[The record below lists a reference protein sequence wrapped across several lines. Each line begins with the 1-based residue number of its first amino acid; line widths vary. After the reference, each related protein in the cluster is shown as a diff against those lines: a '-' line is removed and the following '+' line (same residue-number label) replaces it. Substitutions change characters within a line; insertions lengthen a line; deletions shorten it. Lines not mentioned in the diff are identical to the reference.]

1 MEIQI
6 KIDATPAAVA
16 CAESLKQLGIG
27 LNAFSKIQLKVPKT
41 GPAVPFACPAGETEE
56 PASAAEETT
65 PPITATIQPVEK
77 PAPEPAEEPA
87 SKPARQAAAGHREA
101 RQNSGDAPAP
111 QGGAA
116 APQGGAAAPQGG
128 AAASPTELH
137 THADILTICAALKR
151 DYPEDFTPAAG
162 LQFTRDACK
171 AAGVDSIKPTE
182 PEAVERLYQA
192 VAKMAA
198 TFRALQGGA
207 ANG

>member
-16 CAESLKQLGIG
+16 CAESLGLLGAG
-27 LNAFSKIQLKVPKT
+27 LKALSKIQLKEPQSS
-41 GPAVPFACPAGETEE
+41 E
-56 PASAAEETT
+56 PAPVAEKPPFTFDLPEAEYAAE
-65 PPITATIQPVEK
+65 A
-77 PAPEPAEEPA
+77 PAPEPAPTVEEPA
-87 SKPARQAAAGHREA
+87 PEPVQQAAADHREA
-101 RQNSGDAPAP
+101 RQKSAEEPAP

-116 APQGGAAAPQGG
+116 APAA
-128 AAASPTELH
+128 ELH

-151 DYPEDFTPAAG
+151 DYPEAFTPAAG

-171 AAGVDSIKPTE
+171 AAGVDSIKPTD

-198 TFRALQGGA
+198 DFRALQGGA
-207 ANG
+207 ANV

>member
-6 KIDATPAAVA
+6 KIDATPAVVA
-16 CAESLKQLGIG
+16 CAESLGLLGAG
-27 LNAFSKIQLKVPKT
+27 LNALSKLQLK
-41 GPAVPFACPAGETEE
+41 E
-56 PASAAEETT
+56 PQNSSESAPGA
-65 PPITATIQPVEK
+65 EK
-77 PAPEPAEEPA
+77 PPFSFELSEYAAEEPA
-87 SKPARQAAAGHREA
+87 SEPAPEPARQAAADHREV
-101 RQNSGDAPAP
+101 RQISGKEP
-111 QGGAA
+111 
-116 APQGGAAAPQGG
+116 APQGG

-198 TFRALQGGA
+198 TFRALQGSA

>member
-16 CAESLKQLGIG
+16 CAESLGLLGAG
-27 LNAFSKIQLKVPKT
+27 LNALSKLQLKEPQNSSESAPGAEK
-41 GPAVPFACPAGETEE
+41 PPFPFELSEYAAEE
-56 PASAAEETT
+56 PAS
-65 PPITATIQPVEK
+65 
-77 PAPEPAEEPA
+77 EPA
-87 SKPARQAAAGHREA
+87 SKPARQAAADHREA
-101 RQNSGDAPAP
+101 RQISGKEP
-111 QGGAA
+111 
-116 APQGGAAAPQGG
+116 APQGG

-192 VAKMAA
+192 VAKMA
-198 TFRALQGGA
+198 TDFRARQGGA

>member
-101 RQNSGDAPAP
+101 RQNSGSAPAP

-116 APQGGAAAPQGG
+116 A
-128 AAASPTELH
+128 SPAELH

-171 AAGVDSIKPTE
+171 AAGVDSIKPAD

-198 TFRALQGGA
+198 DFRASQGGA

>member
-6 KIDATPAAVA
+6 KIDATPAAVT
-16 CAESLKQLGIG
+16 CAESLGLLGAG
-27 LNAFSKIQLKVPKT
+27 LKALSKLQAKPQSCT
-41 GPAVPFACPAGETEE
+41 
-56 PASAAEETT
+56 AAPT
-65 PPITATIQPVEK
+65 PPVEE
-77 PAPEPAEEPA
+77 PAPEPAPSAEEPA

-116 APQGGAAAPQGG
+116 APQGGT
-128 AAASPTELH
+128 AASPAELH

-171 AAGVDSIKPTE
+171 AAGVESIKPTD

-198 TFRALQGGA
+198 DFRASQGGA

>member
-1 MEIQI
+1 MEFQL
-6 KIDATPAAVA
+6 KFDATPAAVSF
-16 CAESLKQLGIG
+16 AEGLRVFGLG
-27 LNAFSKIQLKVPKT
+27 LSAYEKMPP
-41 GPAVPFACPAGETEE
+41 PASSIPGVGATKAVHKPADEE
-56 PASAAEETT
+56 PAPT
-65 PPITATIQPVEK
+65 VEK
-77 PAPEPAEEPA
+77 PAPEPA
-87 SKPARQAAAGHREA
+87 RQAAADHREA
-101 RQNSGDAPAP
+101 RQISGKEP
-111 QGGAA
+111 
-116 APQGGAAAPQGG
+116 APQGG

>member
-1 MEIQI
+1 MEIKI
-6 KIDATPAAVA
+6 KIDATPAAVT
-16 CAESLKQLGIG
+16 CAESLGLLGAG
-27 LNAFSKIQLKVPKT
+27 LKAMTKIQPKAPQSSSEPT
-41 GPAVPFACPAGETEE
+41 PAPVMEE
-56 PASAAEETT
+56 
-65 PPITATIQPVEK
+65 
-77 PAPEPAEEPA
+77 PAPEPA
-87 SKPARQAAAGHREA
+87 RQVAAGTREA
-101 RQNSGDAPAP
+101 RQKSAEEPAP

-116 APQGGAAAPQGG
+116 APAD
-128 AAASPTELH
+128 ELH

-151 DYPEDFTPAAG
+151 DYPEAFTPAAG

-198 TFRALQGGA
+198 DFRALQGGA

>member
-111 QGGAA
+111 QGCAA
-116 APQGGAAAPQGG
+116 TPQGG
-128 AAASPTELH
+128 AAASPAELH

-171 AAGVDSIKPTE
+171 AAGVESIKPTD

-198 TFRALQGGA
+198 DFRASQGGA

>member
-16 CAESLKQLGIG
+16 SAESLKQLGIG

-41 GPAVPFACPAGETEE
+41 GPAAPFACPAGETEE

-65 PPITATIQPVEK
+65 SPSTATIQPAEK
-77 PAPEPAEEPA
+77 PASKPAEEPA
-87 SKPARQAAAGHREA
+87 SKPARQAAADHREA
-101 RQNSGDAPAP
+101 RQISAEEP
-111 QGGAA
+111 
-116 APQGGAAAPQGG
+116 APQGG

-171 AAGVDSIKPTE
+171 AAGVDLIKPTD

-198 TFRALQGGA
+198 DFRALQGGA
-207 ANG
+207 ANV

>member
-1 MEIQI
+1 MEIQIKI

-16 CAESLKQLGIG
+16 CAESLGLLGAG
-27 LNAFSKIQLKVPKT
+27 LNALSKLQLK
-41 GPAVPFACPAGETEE
+41 E
-56 PASAAEETT
+56 PQNSSESAPGA
-65 PPITATIQPVEK
+65 EK
-77 PAPEPAEEPA
+77 PPFPFKLSEYAAEEPA
-87 SKPARQAAAGHREA
+87 SEPAPKPARQAAADHREA
-101 RQNSGDAPAP
+101 RQISGKEP
-111 QGGAA
+111 
-116 APQGGAAAPQGG
+116 APQGG

-151 DYPEDFTPAAG
+151 DYPEAFTPAAG

-171 AAGVDSIKPTE
+171 AAGVDSIKPTD

>member
-16 CAESLKQLGIG
+16 CAESLGLLGAG
-27 LNAFSKIQLKVPKT
+27 LNALSKLQLK
-41 GPAVPFACPAGETEE
+41 E
-56 PASAAEETT
+56 PQNSSESAPGA
-65 PPITATIQPVEK
+65 EK
-77 PAPEPAEEPA
+77 PPFLFELSEYAAEEPA
-87 SKPARQAAAGHREA
+87 SEPAPEPARQAAADHREA
-101 RQNSGDAPAP
+101 RQISGKEP
-111 QGGAA
+111 
-116 APQGGAAAPQGG
+116 APQGG

>member
-6 KIDATPAAVA
+6 KIDATPAAVT
-16 CAESLKQLGIG
+16 CAESLGLLGAG
-27 LNAFSKIQLKVPKT
+27 LKALSKVQLKESKT
-41 GPAVPFACPAGETEE
+41 SGEEE
-56 PASAAEETT
+56 PAPAAEK
-65 PPITATIQPVEK
+65 PPFPFELPEYAAEG
-77 PAPEPAEEPA
+77 PAPEPAEEPTPE
-87 SKPARQAAAGHREA
+87 PARQAAANHREA
-101 RQNSGDAPAP
+101 RQISGKEP
-111 QGGAA
+111 
-116 APQGGAAAPQGG
+116 APQGG

>member
-6 KIDATPAAVA
+6 KIDATPAAVT
-16 CAESLKQLGIG
+16 CAESLGLLGAG
-27 LNAFSKIQLKVPKT
+27 LKALTKLQTKPQSCT
-41 GPAVPFACPAGETEE
+41 
-56 PASAAEETT
+56 AAPT
-65 PPITATIQPVEK
+65 PPVEE
-77 PAPEPAEEPA
+77 PAPEPAPSAEEPA
-87 SKPARQAAAGHREA
+87 PEPARQVAEDRREA
-101 RQNSGDAPAP
+101 RQNSGDAHAP

-116 APQGGAAAPQGG
+116 TAPQGGAAD
-128 AAASPTELH
+128 SPAELH

-171 AAGVDSIKPTE
+171 AAGVESIKPTD

-198 TFRALQGGA
+198 NFRALQGGA

>member
-16 CAESLKQLGIG
+16 CAESLELLGAG
-27 LNAFSKIQLKVPKT
+27 LNALSKLQLKEPQNSSESAPGAEK
-41 GPAVPFACPAGETEE
+41 PSFPFALSEYAVEE
-56 PASAAEETT
+56 PASE
-65 PPITATIQPVEK
+65 
-77 PAPEPAEEPA
+77 PAP
-87 SKPARQAAAGHREA
+87 KPARQAAADHREA
-101 RQNSGDAPAP
+101 RQISGKEP
-111 QGGAA
+111 
-116 APQGGAAAPQGG
+116 APQGG

-198 TFRALQGGA
+198 AFRALQGGA

>member
-6 KIDATPAAVA
+6 KIDATPAAVT
-16 CAESLKQLGIG
+16 CTESLGLLGAG
-27 LNAFSKIQLKVPKT
+27 LKALSKLQAKPQSCT
-41 GPAVPFACPAGETEE
+41 
-56 PASAAEETT
+56 AAPT
-65 PPITATIQPVEK
+65 PPVEE
-77 PAPEPAEEPA
+77 PAPEPAPSAEEPA
-87 SKPARQAAAGHREA
+87 PEPARQAAADHREA

-116 APQGGAAAPQGG
+116 APQRGAATPQGG
-128 AAASPTELH
+128 AAASPAELH

-171 AAGVDSIKPTE
+171 AAGVESIKPTD

-198 TFRALQGGA
+198 DFRASQGGA

>member
-16 CAESLKQLGIG
+16 CAESLGLLGAG
-27 LNAFSKIQLKVPKT
+27 LKALSKLQPKAPKT
-41 GPAVPFACPAGETEE
+41 DPAAPFTGHAGEDEEPITVVEDPTPKSAPVTEE
-56 PASAAEETT
+56 L
-65 PPITATIQPVEK
+65 
-77 PAPEPAEEPA
+77 
-87 SKPARQAAAGHREA
+87 ARQAPVDHREA
-101 RQNSGDAPAP
+101 RQMSGKEP
-111 QGGAA
+111 
-116 APQGGAAAPQGG
+116 APQGG

-151 DYPEDFTPAAG
+151 DYPEAFTPAAG

-171 AAGVDSIKPTE
+171 AAGVDSIKPTD

>member
-16 CAESLKQLGIG
+16 CAESLGLLGAG
-27 LNAFSKIQLKVPKT
+27 LNALSKLQLK
-41 GPAVPFACPAGETEE
+41 E
-56 PASAAEETT
+56 PQNSSESAPGA
-65 PPITATIQPVEK
+65 EK
-77 PAPEPAEEPA
+77 PPFSFELSEYAAEEPA
-87 SKPARQAAAGHREA
+87 SEPASEPAPEPARQAAADHRET
-101 RQNSGDAPAP
+101 RQISGKEP
-111 QGGAA
+111 
-116 APQGGAAAPQGG
+116 APQGG

>member
-16 CAESLKQLGIG
+16 CAESLGLLGAG
-27 LNAFSKIQLKVPKT
+27 LNALSKLQLKEPQNSSESAPGAEK
-41 GPAVPFACPAGETEE
+41 PPFPLELSEY
-56 PASAAEETT
+56 AAE
-65 PPITATIQPVEK
+65 A
-77 PAPEPAEEPA
+77 PAPEPAPTVEEPA
-87 SKPARQAAAGHREA
+87 PEPVRQAAADHREA
-101 RQNSGDAPAP
+101 RQISGKEP
-111 QGGAA
+111 
-116 APQGGAAAPQGG
+116 APQGG

>member
-6 KIDATPAAVA
+6 KIDATPAAVT
-16 CAESLKQLGIG
+16 CAENLGLLGAGLKAL
-27 LNAFSKIQLKVPKT
+27 SKIQLKESKT
-41 GPAVPFACPAGETEE
+41 SGDEE
-56 PASAAEETT
+56 PAPAAEK
-65 PPITATIQPVEK
+65 PPFPFELPEYAADA

-87 SKPARQAAAGHREA
+87 PEPARQAAAGTREC
-101 RQNSGDAPAP
+101 
-111 QGGAA
+111 
-116 APQGGAAAPQGG
+116 
-128 AAASPTELH
+128 AAASPAELH

-151 DYPEDFTPAAG
+151 DYPEAFTPAAG

-171 AAGVDSIKPTE
+171 AAGVESIKPTD

-198 TFRALQGGA
+198 DFRASQGGA

>member
-6 KIDATPAAVA
+6 KIDATPAAVT
-16 CAESLKQLGIG
+16 CAESLGLLGAG
-27 LNAFSKIQLKVPKT
+27 LKALSKLQAKLQSCT
-41 GPAVPFACPAGETEE
+41 
-56 PASAAEETT
+56 AAPT
-65 PPITATIQPVEK
+65 PPVEE
-77 PAPEPAEEPA
+77 PAPEPAPSAEEPA
-87 SKPARQAAAGHREA
+87 PEPARQAAADHREA

-116 APQGGAAAPQGG
+116 APQGGAATPQGG
-128 AAASPTELH
+128 AAASPAELH

-171 AAGVDSIKPTE
+171 AAGVESIKPTD

-198 TFRALQGGA
+198 DFRASQGGA

>member
-6 KIDATPAAVA
+6 KIDATPAAVT
-16 CAESLKQLGIG
+16 CAESLGLLGAG
-27 LNAFSKIQLKVPKT
+27 LKALSKIQLK
-41 GPAVPFACPAGETEE
+41 E
-56 PASAAEETT
+56 PQSCTAAPT
-65 PPITATIQPVEK
+65 PPVEE
-77 PAPEPAEEPA
+77 PAPEPAPSAEEPA
-87 SKPARQAAAGHREA
+87 PEPARQAAADHREA

-116 APQGGAAAPQGG
+116 APAA
-128 AAASPTELH
+128 ELH

-151 DYPEDFTPAAG
+151 DYPEAFTPAAG

-171 AAGVDSIKPTE
+171 AAGVDSIKPTD

-198 TFRALQGGA
+198 NFRALQGGA
-207 ANG
+207 ANV

>member
-1 MEIQI
+1 MELQI

-16 CAESLKQLGIG
+16 CAESLGLLGAG
-27 LNAFSKIQLKVPKT
+27 LKALSKIQLKEPQSS
-41 GPAVPFACPAGETEE
+41 E
-56 PASAAEETT
+56 PAPVAEKPPFTFDLPEAEYAAEAPAPE
-65 PPITATIQPVEK
+65 

-87 SKPARQAAAGHREA
+87 SKPARQAAADHREA
-101 RQNSGDAPAP
+101 RHISGKEP
-111 QGGAA
+111 
-116 APQGGAAAPQGG
+116 APQGG

-171 AAGVDSIKPTE
+171 AAGVDSIKPTD

-198 TFRALQGGA
+198 NFRALQGGA
-207 ANG
+207 ANV

>member
-56 PASAAEETT
+56 PASAAE
-65 PPITATIQPVEK
+65 K

-87 SKPARQAAAGHREA
+87 SKPARQAAADHREA
-101 RQNSGDAPAP
+101 RQISGKEP
-111 QGGAA
+111 
-116 APQGGAAAPQGG
+116 APQGG

-192 VAKMAA
+192 VAKMA
-198 TFRALQGGA
+198 TDFRARQGGA

>member
-6 KIDATPAAVA
+6 KIDATPAVVA
-16 CAESLKQLGIG
+16 CAESLGLLGAG
-27 LNAFSKIQLKVPKT
+27 LNALSKLQLKEPQNSSESAPSAEK
-41 GPAVPFACPAGETEE
+41 PPFPFALSEYA
-56 PASAAEETT
+56 
-65 PPITATIQPVEK
+65 
-77 PAPEPAEEPA
+77 AEEPA
-87 SKPARQAAAGHREA
+87 SEPAPKPARQAAADHREA
-101 RQNSGDAPAP
+101 RQISGKEP
-111 QGGAA
+111 
-116 APQGGAAAPQGG
+116 APQGG

-198 TFRALQGGA
+198 TFRARQGGA